1 MMNKALA
8 IVLVVVIGGL
18 AGCAGSTAT
27 KEQIQATGHSNAK
40 KIVTSLIKV
49 SIEGANYSNL
59 SLFKGRLQKVNGVNK
74 IYQLSFSVEEASL
87 LQVEYEGAAQSL
99 ADAIQGLATENM
111 PIEILRFD
119 PTSVRIRI
127 GGSM

>member
-1 MMNKALA
+1 MQ
-8 IVLVVVIGGL
+8 
-18 AGCAGSTAT
+18 T
-27 KEQIQATGHSNAK
+27 TGHSNAK
-40 KIVTSLIKV
+40 KIVTSLIEV
-49 SIEGANYSNL
+49 SIEGANYSDL

-119 PTSVRIRI
+119 PTSVKIRI
-127 GGSM
+127 GGAM